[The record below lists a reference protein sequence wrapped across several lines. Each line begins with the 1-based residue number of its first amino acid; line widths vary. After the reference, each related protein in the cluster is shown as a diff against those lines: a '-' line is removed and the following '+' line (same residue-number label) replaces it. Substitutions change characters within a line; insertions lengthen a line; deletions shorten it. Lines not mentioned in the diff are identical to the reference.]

1 MTDTGLVF
9 SVNAS
14 RGGVPKLPVTEA
26 MVTVNGLDGDEQRN
40 LKNHGG
46 PDRAVCIY
54 SIERILALQEEGH
67 PIGTG
72 TVGENLTLSGI
83 DWDNVVPE
91 ALLEVG
97 DALLEI
103 VSFTSPCRTIRDSF
117 TGEKF
122 SRLSQKHFPGWSRVY
137 ARVLREGVVREGD
150 TAILTVLP

>member
-1 MTDTGLVF
+1 
-9 SVNAS
+9 
-14 RGGVPKLPVTEA
+14 
-26 MVTVNGLDGDEQRN
+26 
-40 LKNHGG
+40 
-46 PDRAVCIY
+46 
-54 SIERILALQEEGH
+54 
-67 PIGTG
+67 
-72 TVGENLTLSGI
+72 LSGI